1 MAEDMEGFDD
11 KQGRCEGQKDL
22 RIWQSGFYGR
32 HDWQSHDLCVTIVL
46 LDIKQCY
53 ILLT

>member
-32 HDWQSHDLCVTIVL
+32 HDLCVTIVL